1 VTALAACLLTARPD
15 SSVAMLRAQIF
26 ALARAPAAIGY
37 VAQGLIDNPVNR
49 NRGAC
54 FAGSP
59 ISGV

>member
-1 VTALAACLLTARPD
+1 
-15 SSVAMLRAQIF
+15 MLRAQIF
-26 ALARAPAAIGY
+26 AMAHAPGAAGY
-37 VAQGLIDNPVNR
+37 VAQGLIDR